1 LKISSETT
9 VVNASIN
16 ALDNAAQRIRA
27 DASLNVVIYS
37 IGLGGAGEA
46 EHELLRRVSNDLQ
59 SPIYDNT
66 KPAGFYVYSPTPS
79 QLGEAFAKV
88 ASEILRLAL

>member
-1 LKISSETT
+1 M
-9 VVNASIN
+9 VNASIN
-16 ALDNAAQRIRA
+16 ALDNAAQRIRQ
-27 DASLNVVIYS
+27 NVNLAVVVYA
-37 IGLGGAGEA
+37 IGLGGAGAA
-46 EHELLRRVSNDLQ
+46 EDELLRRVSNDPL

-66 KPAGFYVYSPTPS
+66 KPLGFYVYAPTPS